1 MLKMSVKTPDL
12 HCRSGFSKDA
22 GEKVCLPFESST
34 FSSNFT
40 CKFSLQLMLIYEF
53 SRNRRLE
60 AMSKE
65 LQELRDQRD
74 TDYVIKRRPS
84 TIDSPSQGS
93 SGTSRYSPQEIMGD
107 EFELDVTSLEIGGVT
122 VEVQTAIEIFKV

>member
-12 HCRSGFSKDA
+12 HCRPGFPKDA
-22 GEKVCLPFESST
+22 GEKVCPPFKTSVLIDNLTNRSS
-34 FSSNFT
+34 
-40 CKFSLQLMLIYEF
+40 LELMLMYGLR
-53 SRNRRLE
+53 RNRRLE

-74 TDYVIKRRPS
+74 TDHLIKRRPS

-93 SGTSRYSPQEIMGD
+93 SGTSRYSPQDIVVD
-107 EFELDVTSLEIGGVT
+107 EFELDVDSLEIGGVA